1 MKLKKIA
8 AMLTVAGLAAPAFAT
23 NGMNME
29 GYGPIATGMGGASMA
44 FDNGTA
50 AMINNA
56 ATLGLMKSG
65 TSRLDLAIGGLHPDV
80 TAKDTGA
87 FGTGR
92 SATSGGDAYYM
103 PAIGYARKD
112 GNLTWGIGMMS
123 QGGMGTEW
131 GTGSWVTN
139 PTTIN
144 MMLVPPG
151 TAPTPAA
158 FTPSVTNRTARTE
171 LGVGRI
177 MFPLAYDVAPN
188 FRLGGSLDYVW
199 AGLDAKMVFD
209 MPTFGAMGGNINNA
223 NKNLVGYATG
233 ATFTPGSGFG
243 INMMGWAYAGAGI
256 NAVNYYVDM
265 DRGTDKFSQQLT
277 GNAVMANIGFQW
289 AATKELSIG
298 ATYRPEVDFGD
309 LTGSATI
316 TGLTA
321 TGAVAAGGTAVAK
334 GNMRIVGFKWPET
347 IGVGVAFQATPALLL
362 AADYK
367 NIGWKSVMQQ
377 FHMKFTSGGQV
388 AEFGLNQNWKDQNV
402 FALGLAYK
410 MTDAVTLR
418 AGANLSDNPI
428 PEANMT
434 PYFPATVEN
443 AYTLGLGWA
452 VSKEGSLDFSAS
464 FIPDVSV
471 TNAGCANPGGQQGY
485 PGCFGNTA
493 VSHSQT
499 NWQAMYSHRF

>member
-29 GYGPIATGMGGASMA
+29 GYGPISTGMGGASMA

-56 ATLGLMKSG
+56 ATIGLMKSG

-87 FGTGR
+87 FGSGR
-92 SATSGGDAYYM
+92 SASSGGDAYYM

-112 GNLTWGIGMMS
+112 GNLAWGIGMMS

-131 GTGSWVTN
+131 GAGSWVTN
-139 PTTIN
+139 N
-144 MMLVPPG
+144 
-151 TAPTPAA
+151 PAWGN
-158 FTPSVTNRTARTE
+158 TNRTARTE
-171 LGVGRI
+171 LGVGRVMI
-177 MFPLAYDVAPN
+177 PLAYDVAPN
-188 FRLGGSLDYVW
+188 FRIGGSLDYVW
-199 AGLDAKMVFD
+199 AGLDAKMVLDLGTFFA
-209 MPTFGAMGGNINNA
+209 MAGNGTGFGAPADNA

-233 ATFTPGSGFG
+233 ATFGAGGLGGTM
-243 INMMGWAYAGAGI
+243 IGWAFPGGAT
-256 NAVNYYVDM
+256 NYYLDM

-289 AATKELSIG
+289 AATDKLGIG

-309 LTGSATI
+309 LTGSATMSGI
-316 TGLTA
+316 NPLGVSV
-321 TGAVAAGGTAVAK
+321 GSVK

-347 IGVGVAFQATPALLL
+347 IGVGVSYQATPNLLL

-377 FHMKFTSGGQV
+377 FHMKFTAGGQV

-402 FALGLAYK
+402 FALGLAY
-410 MTDAVTLR
+410 
-418 AGANLSDNPI
+418 NPI

-471 TNAGCANPGGQQGY
+471 TNHGCAAGAPGQQGW
-485 PGCFGNTA
+485 PGCPGNTS

>member
-1 MKLKKIA
+1 MS
-8 AMLTVAGLAAPAFAT
+8 VPAFAT

-29 GYGPIATGMGGASMA
+29 GYGPISTGMGGASMA

-80 TAKDTGA
+80 TAKDAGA

-92 SATSGGDAYYM
+92 SAGSGGNAYYM

-112 GNLTWGIGMMS
+112 GNLAWGIGMMS

-131 GTGSWVTN
+131 GTGSWITN
-139 PTTIN
+139 PTSFD
-144 MMLVPPG
+144 MLAI
-151 TAPTPAA
+151 APVA
-158 FTPSVTNRTARTE
+158 SVSGGRTARTE
-171 LGVGRI
+171 LGVGRVMI
-177 MFPLAYDVAPN
+177 PLSYDVAPN
-188 FRLGGSLDYVW
+188 FRIGGSLDYVW
-199 AGLDAKMVFD
+199 AGLDAKMMFD
-209 MPTFGAMGGNINNA
+209 NFTFGAMGGNINNA
-223 NKNLVGYATG
+223 NKNRVGYATG
-233 ATFTPGSGFG
+233 ATFTPGTGLG
-243 INMMGWAYAGAGI
+243 ATMMGWALTPGS
-256 NAVNYYVDM
+256 NAVNYYIDM
-265 DRGTDKFSQQLT
+265 DRGTDKFTQALT

-289 AATKELSIG
+289 AATKELAIG
-298 ATYRPEVDFGD
+298 ATYRPQVDFGD
-309 LTGSATI
+309 LTGSASI

-334 GNMRIVGFKWPET
+334 GNMRIVGFKWPST
-347 IGVGVAFQATPALLL
+347 LGVGVAFQATPSLLL

-367 NIGWKSVMQQ
+367 NIGWKDVMQQ

-402 FALGLAYK
+402 FNLGLAYK

-443 AYTLGLGWA
+443 AYTIGLGWA

-471 TNAGCANPGGQQGY
+471 TNTGCTGPIGQQGY
-485 PGCFGNTA
+485 PGCMGNSS

>member
-8 AMLTVAGLAAPAFAT
+8 ALLAVAGMSVPAFAT

-29 GYGPIATGMGGASMA
+29 GYGPISTGMGGASMA

-80 TAKDTGA
+80 TAKDTA
-87 FGTGR
+87 TGS
-92 SATSGGDAYYM
+92 SASSGGDAYYM
-103 PAIGYARKD
+103 PAIGYVRKD

-131 GTGSWVTN
+131 GTGSWITK

-144 MMLVPPG
+144 MNLVPPPFN
-151 TAPTPAA
+151 APPPAS
-158 FTPSVTNRTARTE
+158 FTSSVTNRTARTE
-171 LGVGRI
+171 LGVGRVMI
-177 MFPLAYDVAPN
+177 PLSYDVAPN
-188 FRLGGSLDYVW
+188 FRIGGSLDYVW

-209 MPTFGAMGGNINNA
+209 MPTFGAMNANRDNA
-223 NKNLVGYATG
+223 NKKLVGYATSGTFAG
-233 ATFTPGSGFG
+233 ASGFG
-243 INMMGWAYAGAGI
+243 NTMFGWAFGAT
-256 NAVNYYVDM
+256 NAVNYYLDM
-265 DRGTDKFSQQLT
+265 DRGTDKFSQELT
-277 GNAVMANIGFQW
+277 GNAMMANIGFQW
-289 AATKELSIG
+289 AATKDLSFG
-298 ATYRPEVDFGD
+298 ATYRPRVDFGD
-309 LTGSATI
+309 LTGGATI

-321 TGAVAAGGTAVAK
+321 NGAVAAGGTAVAK

-367 NIGWKSVMQQ
+367 SIGWKDVMQQ

-402 FALGLAYK
+402 FNLGLAYK

-443 AYTLGLGWA
+443 AYTIGLGWV

-485 PGCFGNTA
+485 PGCFGNTS